1 METGKAESLEE
12 VLTGHAGSQ
21 IYLSTKSPLTDEH
34 GTVICLF
41 GISMN
46 ITQRKNDEKIRQ
58 TFVNELDHRLK
69 NTLTVIRAM
78 IRQTFRH

>member
-46 ITQRKNDEKIRQ
+46 ITQR
-58 TFVNELDHRLK
+58 
-69 NTLTVIRAM
+69 
-78 IRQTFRH
+78 